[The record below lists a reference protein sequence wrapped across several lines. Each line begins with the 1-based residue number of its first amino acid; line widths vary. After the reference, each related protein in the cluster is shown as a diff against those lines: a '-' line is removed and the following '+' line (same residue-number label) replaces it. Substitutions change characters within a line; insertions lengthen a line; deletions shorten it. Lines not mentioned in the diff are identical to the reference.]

1 MEKLPTL
8 NWSGPVLH
16 TLTLS
21 FHTSHTLTPSLLTF
35 TPSPPTHKPFTS
47 LRSRIHSHY
56 HTPPPSP
63 LHTHRV
69 DGRVWVDL
77 ESVHIVPRVLEE
89 TVRWIQHLMAEKV
102 HPFSCDPPIVQPIL
116 SSKLDEQFLF
126 KVTHTHLHNLPVRL
140 LKDILPGCL
149 HPTMA
154 SLRLHRIEL

>member
-21 FHTSHTLTPSLLTF
+21 FHYSHTLTPSLLTF
-35 TPSPPTHKPFTS
+35 TPPPQHTNRSPRFV
-47 LRSRIHSHY
+47 LAYIH
-56 HTPPPSP
+56 TITLPPP

-140 LKDILPGCL
+140 LKDIFPGCL

-154 SLRLHRIEL
+154 SLRLHCIEL